1 MQALT
6 QELDASKTASK
17 RTLDEELALMQRKLQ
32 AAEED
37 GERAVAAVEAS
48 KRAAVEDAKRQ
59 AEAEVRAAQELA
71 RLREKEAQRKI
82 EEAEEEQA
90 AAYVA
95 HLCTHTV
102 CSCAC
107 VQAVTMCALLCVCQR
122 EGRCR
127 AGASPRRRGGHG
139 TCEVPGGA
147 AAVPAPT
154 HG

>member
-95 HLCTHTV
+95 HLCTT
-102 CSCAC
+102 
-107 VQAVTMCALLCVCQR
+107 LCVPV
-122 EGRCR
+122 R
-127 AGASPRRRGGHG
+127 ACKP
-139 TCEVPGGA
+139 
-147 AAVPAPT
+147 
-154 HG
+154 